1 MAIHDAHAHDHHGG
15 HHHHG
20 HDHGAHDGAPADF
33 GRAFAIG
40 IALNSVFVIVELIY
54 GVLANS
60 VALFADAGHNL
71 SDVLALA
78 VAWGAAIL
86 GRRPAGGRFTYGLRG
101 SSILAALFNA
111 LTIFV
116 ACGAIA

>member
-1 MAIHDAHAHDHHGG
+1 MATRDAHAQHHHGHG
-15 HHHHG
+15 GRHHHG
-20 HDHGAHDGAPADF
+20 HDHGAHGAAGDH

-40 IALNSVFVIVELIY
+40 IALNLIFVIVELAY
-54 GVLANS
+54 GVTANS

-71 SDVLALA
+71 SDVLALI

-111 LTIFV
+111 LAIFV
-116 ACGAIA
+116 AC